1 MLIRNRRLV
10 GLIVLFAALTVPLIV
25 VHSAGGRIEGKVTD
39 PKGAAVVDA
48 AVTISDEVNNQRFT
62 AVTDSQGHY
71 KVEGLPAGVY
81 TVVISAAGF
90 SDARKES
97 VKVDDGA
104 IVPVD
109 LRLEITAVEANVNVT
124 VGAIKANSD
133 PIYQQL
139 RQQAKAGQDFSGP
152 YATVTNLLLQ
162 KEGATFNLR
171 SGEIYFLAPVE
182 DRYTGAVF
190 IGDGEFTL
198 VPPTEV
204 EKNSLK
210 IFTNEPSITEQF
222 SALVLRFT
230 DKTFAE
236 VKASPAVKMGTAGSQ
251 SSRANDLFRDN
262 QTLLRKQLRD
272 NAELRVLADVY
283 APERPG
289 FFTAFINGKRFS
301 KLVYLFNPL
310 GIPEVSPEEVLL
322 FSYGEGDGG
331 FWTAFHRPEEYQK
344 GTASSAE
351 EHRLIDITRH
361 EIDGTIKGAHLSAT
375 DRFTFRAV
383 GPGRVVLLNLYR
395 TLRVSR
401 VHDEQGRDLNFI
413 QEGKDEDSDFGIIMP
428 QSLEAGKS
436 YTLTVTYEGND
447 AIRDSGGGNFI
458 LVPRS
463 TWYPNNAGTQF
474 GDRAMFDMTFHYP
487 KGNMFVGTG
496 APTGP
501 ETREGDLSVVKWSSG
516 TTDLAVAGFNY
527 GRFKKKEIADK
538 DTGYNIE
545 FYANEEVPDELKRAQ
560 MAIEELQRQGVQ
572 TYTTVG
578 AISTTKM
585 ADSALADAQNST
597 RIYNAFFG
605 KLPYTRMAMTQQP
618 AGFFGQAWPTLVF
631 MPYIA
636 FIDETQRAQLLGLQ
650 SGLNNFWRY
659 VEPHEIAHQ
668 WWGHTVGWDSYHD
681 QWMSEGFAEFS
692 ASLYVQYVRKDTS
705 KFIEFWENQRSLIV
719 DATPGTK
726 GRRPYTVGPVTQ
738 GYRLNN
744 GKTGNV
750 ARALIYPKGA
760 YILHMIRMMMY
771 DEKTGDARFK
781 AMMKDFVLSHF
792 NKDISTEDFKAAVEK
807 HITKDMDLTRNGR
820 MDWFFDEWVYG
831 TEMPS
836 YKFDYQIAKDGSLS
850 GKITQSG
857 VSNRF
862 AMLVP
867 LYVDYGKGWVKL
879 GMAAMAGNTS
889 IDIPSIKLPGTPKR
903 AAICALNDVLAASI
917 QNGK

>member
-1 MLIRNRRLV
+1 MLNRNRSLV
-10 GLIVLFAALTVPLIV
+10 GLLVLLVALTASLIIA
-25 VHSAGGRIEGKVTD
+25 HSAGGSIEGKVTD
-39 PKGAAVVDA
+39 PKGAVVVGA
-48 AVTISDEVNNQRFT
+48 AVTVSDEGNNQRFT
-62 AVTDSQGHY
+62 ALTDSQGRY
-71 KVEGLPAGVY
+71 KFQGLPAGVY

-90 SDARKES
+90 SEARRESIKLDEDAT
-97 VKVDDGA
+97 VA
-104 IVPVD
+104 VD
-109 LRLEITAVEANVNVT
+109 LQLVIAAVEVNVNVAAD
-124 VGAIKANSD
+124 AIKPNSD
-133 PIYQQL
+133 PVYQRL
-139 RQQAKAGQDFSGP
+139 RQQAKSGQEFSGP
-152 YATVTNLLLQ
+152 YATVNNLVLQ
-162 KEGATFNLR
+162 KEGAVFNLS
-171 SGEIYFLAPVE
+171 SGEVYFLAPVE
-182 DRYTGAVF
+182 GRYTGAVF
-190 IGDGEFTL
+190 IGTGQFAL
-198 VPPTEV
+198 APPTDV

-210 IFTNEPSITEQF
+210 IFTNEPSITEEF
-222 SALVLRFT
+222 SSLVLRFT
-230 DKTFAE
+230 DKTFDDI
-236 VKASPAVKMGTAGSQ
+236 KNASTVRMGTSGSQ
-251 SSRANDLFRDN
+251 STHANDLFREN

-272 NAELRVLADVY
+272 NGELRVLADLY
-283 APERPG
+283 APGRQG

-322 FSYGEGDGG
+322 FSYGEQDGG
-331 FWTAFHRPEEYQK
+331 FWTAFHRIAEYQK
-344 GTASSAE
+344 GTASSSE
-351 EHRLIDITRH
+351 DHRVIDITHH
-361 EIDGTIKGAHLSAT
+361 EIDGTIKGANLSAT
-375 DRFTFRAV
+375 DRFTFRSLV
-383 GPGRVVLLNLYR
+383 PGRVVPLNLYR

-401 VHDEQGRDLNFI
+401 VQDEQGHDLDFI

-436 YTLTVTYEGND
+436 YTLTVTYGGGE

-474 GDRAMFDMTFHYP
+474 GDRAIFNMTFRYP
-487 KGNMFVGTG
+487 KGNMFIGTG

-501 ETREGDLSVVKWSSG
+501 ETREGDLMVAKWSSG
-516 TTDLAVAGFNY
+516 TTELAVSGFNY
-527 GRFKKKEIADK
+527 GRFRKKEIADK
-538 DTGYNIE
+538 DSGYNIE
-545 FYANEEVPDELKRAQ
+545 FYANEEVPDELKRVQ
-560 MAIEELQRQGVQ
+560 MAIEEAQRQGIQ

-578 AISTTKM
+578 MISTTKM
-585 ADSALADAQNST
+585 ADSALADAQNSA

-605 KLPYTRMAMTQQP
+605 KLPYSRMAMTQQP

-636 FIDETQRAQLLGLQ
+636 FIDETQRAQLLGPQ
-650 SGLNNFWRY
+650 FGLNNFWRY

-692 ASLYVQYVRKDTS
+692 ASLYVQYVRRDTG
-705 KFIEFWENQRSLIV
+705 KFIAFWENQRGLIV
-719 DATPGTK
+719 DATPNTK
-726 GRRPYTVGPVTQ
+726 GRKPYTVGPVTQ

-744 GKTGNV
+744 AKTGNI
-750 ARALIYPKGA
+750 ARVMIYPKGA

-771 DEKTGDARFK
+771 DEQTGDGRFK
-781 AMMKDFVLSHF
+781 AMMKDFVQTHF

-807 HITKDMDLTRNGR
+807 HITKEMDLTRNGR
-820 MDWFFDEWVYG
+820 MDWFFNEWVYG

-836 YKFDYQIAKDGSLS
+836 YRFDYQIGKDGSLS

-857 VSNRF
+857 VSKEF

-879 GMAAMAGNTS
+879 GTATMAGNTS
-889 IDIPSIKLPGTPKR
+889 IDISNMKLPAVPKK
-903 AAICALNDVLAASI
+903 AAVCALNDVLAASI